1 MGTSPLKNK
10 DIMIFLSSRRE
21 DEIGKK
27 IYRATSIIRYSV
39 SQLQNGTYS
48 LNLLVR
54 KEGENMFWSYFQKND
69 ILIIVRDYQLY
80 IKNEHIP
87 IRETLIGSAYN
98 EFIMAVHG
106 NQKFYNIY
114 FKLTSDGGYKVR
126 HEYNDNTASKI
137 LDTIFS
143 IGMEKRW
150 DSPCLGE
157 RNPRK

>member
-1 MGTSPLKNK
+1 
-10 DIMIFLSSRRE
+10 MIISKVEFCGSFNRTFCNVSFYFEPISSTF
-21 DEIGKK
+21 DGDVEI
-27 IYRATSIIRYSV
+27 
-39 SQLQNGTYS
+39 
-48 LNLLVR
+48 
-54 KEGENMFWSYFQKND
+54 
-69 ILIIVRDYQLY
+69 RDYQLY

-143 IGMEKRW
+143 IGMEKKW
-150 DSPCLGE
+150 NSPCLGE

>member
-1 MGTSPLKNK
+1 
-10 DIMIFLSSRRE
+10 MIISKVEFCGSFNRTFRNVSFYFEPISSTF
-21 DEIGKK
+21 DGDVEI
-27 IYRATSIIRYSV
+27 
-39 SQLQNGTYS
+39 
-48 LNLLVR
+48 
-54 KEGENMFWSYFQKND
+54 
-69 ILIIVRDYQLY
+69 RDYQLY
-80 IKNEHIP
+80 IKNVHIP

-137 LDTIFS
+137 LDSIFS